1 MKNWLCIVA
10 FPLSA
15 GYAGAVIS
23 AAQLGQGAGTGG
35 DVRHLE
41 QDAVCTGGIRAV
53 AAATGQYRVQVDA
66 DPENN
71 AEQIS
76 QLVDWHPLIVIG
88 RIGSSRSWLTG
99 DCEYVVTDYRVAVET
114 TLKGR
119 EAREITVSILGGRV
133 SFEDGTT
140 ATVTSTM
147 PAPVNGERYALFL
160 RPMFYPVTPAQR
172 QASVGP
178 IYTLQHLALG
188 VFQLDAGRVQPR
200 ARPDHPLRKAV
211 DNMSEQEFIALI
223 NRILGR

>member
-114 TLKGR
+114 
-119 EAREITVSILGGRV
+119 
-133 SFEDGTT
+133 
-140 ATVTSTM
+140 STM

-160 RPMFYPVTPAQR
+160 RPTFYPVTPAQR